1 MIVITAPTSKI
12 GRQVLDTVLDSEEII
27 RVIARDPSRL
37 SNKVRER
44 AEVIQGSH
52 ADRDV
57 VDKAFDGADSVFW
70 LVPANSKAESVYDAY
85 VRFSI
90 PAADAIVKH
99 HIERIV
105 TISALGRGQQLY
117 GGHISASFAMEDL
130 LRSTGAN
137 VRALTMPSFMD
148 NMLWQVRSIKND
160 GVINFTLP
168 GNLKT
173 PWVAT
178 RDIALVAS
186 RFLVDHEWT
195 GQDSIAVL
203 GPEDLSLEDMAK
215 ILSEVLGKHVR
226 FVQGNRDEYKQGFL
240 AYGYSE
246 AMAQSMVDMD
256 IAVERGIN
264 NGVMRTLENSTPTSF
279 RQWVEEVL
287 TPVIGTL

>member
-12 GRQVLDTVLDSEEII
+12 GRQVLDTILESEESI

-37 SNKVRER
+37 SDRVLESV
-44 AEVIQGSH
+44 EIIQGSH

-57 VDKAFDGADSVFW
+57 VDRAFDGADSVFW
-70 LVPANSKAESVYDAY
+70 LVPASPKAQSVYDAY

-99 HIERIV
+99 HVERIV

-160 GVINFTLP
+160 GVIHFTLP
-168 GNLKT
+168 GNLKA

-178 RDIALVAS
+178 RDIAAVAS
-186 RFLVDHEWT
+186 RLLVDHEWT
-195 GQDSIAVL
+195 GQDSLAVL
-203 GPEDLSLEDMAK
+203 GPEDLSLEEMAE
-215 ILSEVLGKHVR
+215 ILSEVLGKPVR
-226 FVQGNRDEYKQGFL
+226 FVQGSRREYKKGFL
-240 AYGYSE
+240 GYGYSE

-256 IAVERGIN
+256 IAAERGIN
-264 NGVMRTLENSTPTSF
+264 NAVQRTAENSTPTSF

-287 TPVIGTL
+287 KPAFDVL

>member
-12 GRQVLDTVLDSEEII
+12 GRQILDTILTSEEAI
-27 RVIARDPSRL
+27 RVVARDPSRL
-37 SNKVRER
+37 SDVVRDRVEI
-44 AEVIQGSH
+44 IQGSH

-57 VDKAFDGADSVFW
+57 VDRAFDGADSVFW
-70 LVPANSKAESVYDAY
+70 LVPANPKAESVYDAY

-168 GNLKT
+168 GNLKV

-178 RDIALVAS
+178 RDIAAVAS
-186 RFLVDHEWT
+186 RLLLDHEWT
-195 GQDSIAVL
+195 GQDSLAVL
-203 GPEDLSLEDMAK
+203 GPEDLSLEDMAE

-226 FVQGNRDEYKQGFL
+226 LVQGNRDEYKRGL
-240 AYGYSE
+240 LGYGYSE

-264 NGVMRTLENSTPTSF
+264 NGIKRTSGNSTPTSF

-287 TPVIGTL
+287 KPAMGTL